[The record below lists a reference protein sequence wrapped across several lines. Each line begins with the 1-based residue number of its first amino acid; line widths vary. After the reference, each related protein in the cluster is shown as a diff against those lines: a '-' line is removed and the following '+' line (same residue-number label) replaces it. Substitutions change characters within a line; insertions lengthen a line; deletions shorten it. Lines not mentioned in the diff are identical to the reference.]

1 MNTYLGRNASV
12 TPKFERRGSDTPSYM
27 WESLNREEDL
37 YDDLWYKNQFYNLGA
52 REGEVF
58 HKTSEKFS
66 QPGDES
72 EVDFYHDEFTWL
84 IMQMEKHLPA
94 KETEDALKKLVHI
107 SELADEA
114 LFEQDDTPAVFG
126 STYSEMPSMINITD
140 LLNWKQRQDRN
151 RLSFMM
157 QEQAIHERNQDSLLR
172 ERLRRMS
179 KGIDQPGLATPEV
192 KNLELDEYKTEP
204 KSEEREEK
212 TNEEKKPDCWHFLR
226 GHCKRGKYCD
236 FSHDSKHGYP
246 DSHKVFLGGLPF
258 HITEAA
264 LRETLLDKGF
274 NVVNKPKV
282 YGGFSPQVCLASAD
296 EAKRLI
302 NERTIKIGG
311 MHVDIRPY
319 QAFTKKNQEKL
330 LDVSRRSVFLGGLR
344 KGTTTQMIKK
354 ELESLGL
361 KIVNYPLVKAGFS
374 PQVTL
379 ATAKQA
385 LKLVTMAKVP
395 INGTMVDIRPSRPY
409 TAFGRVA

>member
-37 YDDLWYKNQFYNLGA
+37 YDDSYKNQFYNLGA
-52 REGEVF
+52 REEEVF
-58 HKTSEKFS
+58 RKTCEKFS
-66 QPGDES
+66 QPGDEND
-72 EVDFYHDEFTWL
+72 VDFYHDEFTWL
-84 IMQMEKHLPA
+84 IMQMEKHLPG
-94 KETEDALKKLVHI
+94 KETEHALQKLLHI

-114 LFEQDDTPAVFG
+114 LYEPDETYAVLG
-126 STYSEMPSMINITD
+126 SSYSETPSMINITD

-157 QEQAIHERNQDSLLR
+157 QEQAIHERNQELVLMDR
-172 ERLRRMS
+172 MRRMS
-179 KGIDQPGLATPEV
+179 KGIDQSGLATPEM
-192 KNLELDEYKTEP
+192 KKLELDEYKTEP
-204 KSEEREEK
+204 KPTEREEK
-212 TNEEKKPDCWHFLR
+212 TKEEKKPDCWHFLR

-236 FSHDSKHGYP
+236 FSHDSRHGYP

-264 LRETLLDKGF
+264 LRETLLEKGF

-385 LKLVTMAKVP
+385 LKLVNMAKVP